1 VREWNAST
9 RNAPNTKR
17 VRARGNA
24 KERAVRSSGKRT
36 STGQALREIADVL
49 GSGLQID
56 AELEPIAH
64 ACVQLNHVKQQCMH
78 KKSEGRLL
86 EEKHEE
92 HAILESLLAL
102 YMHLERRM
110 DGKRYNARQQEAW
123 PPRNVHLS
131 MQIARQ
137 MLLDLSLLNQTLLP
151 QEHPFF
157 LDQELAGAVEK
168 LRPSIDPEEHLIL
181 DMVLNKRNGNERKE
195 ISAPGAMLST
205 AHACTTLRAL
215 LLRGLGSGLRNDAP
229 ERALEMRWRWRHA
242 EIQLELQALADL
254 ERLSSPQQNPKPVAE
269 EVLLAITL
277 CLRNSALGNISP
289 KDCLALE
296 THIASWQS
304 DWIKASALGGM
315 EKQRLIAELYA
326 IVHRVKNLSNGRVED
341 LRGVLDPAG
350 RSLASN
356 VDGKW
361 TETSF
366 FEVEG
371 MNSPALGKLC
381 EGMLL
386 AIQLHG

>member
-1 VREWNAST
+1 MRGWNDRT
-9 RNAPNTKR
+9 WNAPNNRHVR
-17 VRARGNA
+17 VRGSA
-24 KERAVRSSGKRT
+24 KGRIVRCSGKRT

-49 GSGLQID
+49 GSGLQINT
-56 AELEPIAH
+56 ELEPIAY
-64 ACVQLNHVKQQCMH
+64 ACVQLNHVKQECMQ
-78 KKSEGRLL
+78 KKSEGRVQ
-86 EEKHEE
+86 EEKEE
-92 HAILESLLAL
+92 ERAIVESLLSL

-110 DGKRYNARQQEAW
+110 DEKRYNAYQQEARQ
-123 PPRNVHLS
+123 PRNVHLS

-151 QEHPFF
+151 QEHTFC
-157 LDQELAGAVEK
+157 LDQELGVAVEK

-181 DMVLNKRNGNERKE
+181 DMVLNKQNGNGRKD

-296 THIASWQS
+296 ARIASWQGE
-304 DWIKASALGGM
+304 WIKASALGGM
-315 EKQRLIAELYA
+315 EKHRLLAELYT
-326 IVHRVKNLSNGRVED
+326 IVHQVKNLGNGRAED

-356 VDGKW
+356 VDGAW

-366 FEVEG
+366 FEVEE
-371 MNSPALGKLC
+371 MSSLALGKLC
-381 EGMLL
+381 EGMLV
-386 AIQLHG
+386 AIQVRG